1 MRRTAAPRP
10 SYSQEEAAQTIA
22 RLLDGYAAPCTL
34 RFYDNRLNITNSYQV
49 HSRRKRLAVCAILAA
64 TPPTARRAESL
75 SAEWLVHNLAYD
87 LHVRRRS
94 ARDVDLDYL
103 TDRRWMVRAATR
115 LFELLHLF

>member
-10 SYSQEEAAQTIA
+10 SYSQEEAAQAIA
-22 RLLDGYAAPCTL
+22 RLLDGYAAPCAL

-49 HSRRKRLAVCAILAA
+49 HSRRKRLEVCAILAA

>member
-10 SYSQEEAAQTIA
+10 SYSQEEAAQAIA
-22 RLLDGYAAPCTL
+22 RLLDGYSAPCTL

-49 HSRRKRLAVCAILAA
+49 HSRRKRLEVCAILAA

-75 SAEWLVHNLAYD
+75 SAEW
-87 LHVRRRS
+87 RS

-103 TDRRWMVRAATR
+103 ADRRWMVRAATR
-115 LFELLHLF
+115 LIELLHLF